1 MKKILFVCIAAFAA
15 SVSAFAQGG
24 KESVPNPPS
33 GDRPPARFDRTFG
46 DRPPARPDRP
56 LAAQA
61 EELTINGK
69 LEWVNG
75 QVAVKTGGKT
85 YYVSG
90 LSQFLGFVD
99 GLKEGAQV
107 TLTGRAFVNPQT
119 PEYAR
124 FRTEKLTFKGKD
136 YALPEAGAGAPDGRK
151 RGGGSAER
159 PMSN

>member
-1 MKKILFVCIAAFAA
+1 MKRILFVCIAVFAA
-15 SVSAFAQGG
+15 SVSAFAQSGG
-24 KESVPNPPS
+24 ARAPNPPS
-33 GDRPPARFDRTFG
+33 GDK
-46 DRPPARPDRP
+46 PPARPQLDRP
-56 LAAQA
+56 FGGQA

-90 LSQFLGFVD
+90 LSQLIGFAD

-119 PEYAR
+119 PDYAR

-136 YALPEAGAGAPDGRK
+136 YALPEADWPVEDRK
-151 RGGGSAER
+151 PGGGSAER
-159 PMSN
+159 PMNN